1 MSVSFTC
8 FIFAILVVTATPL
21 SASEREQLSSLD
33 ATTVEHFTLGSTV
46 EGASPI
52 YQFQETVTPNIDQSE
67 IIVNIQYP
75 KSTDNAADNSLT
87 DAADQIITKIS
98 LYLEGDEGFTSQA
111 YTTAGGISER
121 SITLQVVVT
130 NTETL
135 RYIVIIDGLKA

>member
-46 EGASPI
+46 EGAIPI

-75 KSTDNAADNSLT
+75 KSTDDAADNSLT